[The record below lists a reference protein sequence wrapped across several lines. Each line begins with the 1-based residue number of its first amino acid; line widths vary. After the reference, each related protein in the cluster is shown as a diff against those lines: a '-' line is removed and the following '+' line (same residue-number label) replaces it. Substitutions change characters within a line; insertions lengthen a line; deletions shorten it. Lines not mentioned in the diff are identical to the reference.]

1 MAIKKLR
8 IERLVNQQVEASF
21 DRATNTLT
29 LSRKGK
35 TVVTFNNEKID
46 SGALAG
52 HLPEG
57 QVVLP
62 VQNEIYPGISENL
75 VRAHVVEFVGEPWS
89 TWGGGTY
96 RAARVLID

>member
-1 MAIKKLR
+1 MATKKLR
-8 IERLVNQQVEASF
+8 IERLVNQQIEASF
-21 DRATNTLT
+21 DRSTNTLALT
-29 LSRKGK
+29 RKGK
-35 TVVTFNNEKID
+35 TIVTFNNEKVD
-46 SGALAG
+46 SGALVG
-52 HLPEG
+52 NLPDG

-62 VQNEIYPGISENL
+62 VRSEIYPGISENL